1 MIPQGT
7 SLFKHY
13 TDIVL
18 LPLHPSDLTSCNTEK
33 KKKSNPVD
41 VGVILVLPRWNIE
54 LSAGG
59 NFWQKPLLFSYL
71 QTLWHVSLF
80 LFFFFF
86 LFCHFLM
93 FHNVPPNVKGN
104 TKKQCLKEEKKKR
117 QGKKNHFFLH
127 YLIFFFFFFCLV
139 FAAIDKKLHRHVIMK
154 EMWLHHFSLFVLN
167 AHLHIQAQH

>member
-33 KKKSNPVD
+33 KKKIKSSRCRSYSCFAT
-41 VGVILVLPRWNIE
+41 LEYRTFSRREFLTETTFVLLPANSVAC
-54 LSAGG
+54 LP
-59 NFWQKPLLFSYL
+59 FP
-71 QTLWHVSLF
+71 
-80 LFFFFF
+80 FFFFF